1 MFSFVGLAFF
11 CLFFGVVC
19 EKEMFEDGVFL
30 VGVGLSRLVFARI
43 LHDILSVVSLDVV
56 LAESDRE
63 QLYQELL
70 YYFGLVGGLN
80 VCEALEHAW
89 LDPYNRGEIEDFI
102 IAWLRKK
109 AKKKEKAPVGVV

>member
-1 MFSFVGLAFF
+1 MGCA
-11 CLFFGVVC
+11 
-19 EKEMFEDGVFL
+19 FL

-43 LHDILSVVSLDVV
+43 LHDVLSVISLDVV
-56 LAESDRE
+56 LSESDRE

-89 LDPYNRGEIEDFI
+89 RYAYNRSEIEDFI
-102 IAWLRKK
+102 IAWLKKK
-109 AKKKEKAPVGVV
+109 AKRKEKSVAGVI

>member
-1 MFSFVGLAFF
+1 MCVHCAFLVG
-11 CLFFGVVC
+11 
-19 EKEMFEDGVFL
+19 

-43 LHDILSVVSLDVV
+43 LNDVLSASSLDII
-56 LAESDRE
+56 LGEGDRE

-89 LDPYNRGEIEDFI
+89 RDQYNRKEIEDFVV
-102 IAWLRKK
+102 AWLRKR
-109 AKKKEKAPVGVV
+109 AKKKEKAVVGVV